1 MALSRKSLAGPG
13 YIILNGI
20 RVLNIISFL
29 AVITGSVV
37 MLIKTSVATKFFFFD
52 AVSHVL
58 TAVTSMFLMVSELSL
73 FRGYFSRNWPLLS
86 PSHGFVSL
94 ALAMVVI
101 GVDMLG
107 NLNKPA
113 TSQKSLGLPFWRI
126 VIAGGIVIFIM
137 GWVNLIASYVFRDR
151 NAGIT
156 ARQSPLSKAQAP
168 GVEHPPLRNWRHPT

>member
-58 TAVTSMFLMVSELSL
+58 TAVTSSKYSIRASAQTSANPRSV
-73 FRGYFSRNWPLLS
+73 P
-86 PSHGFVSL
+86 HG
-94 ALAMVVI
+94 I
-101 GVDMLG
+101 
-107 NLNKPA
+107 
-113 TSQKSLGLPFWRI
+113 R
-126 VIAGGIVIFIM
+126 VIAFPR
-137 GWVNLIASYVFRDR
+137 LLLPQLA
-151 NAGIT
+151 
-156 ARQSPLSKAQAP
+156 AP
-168 GVEHPPLRNWRHPT
+168 